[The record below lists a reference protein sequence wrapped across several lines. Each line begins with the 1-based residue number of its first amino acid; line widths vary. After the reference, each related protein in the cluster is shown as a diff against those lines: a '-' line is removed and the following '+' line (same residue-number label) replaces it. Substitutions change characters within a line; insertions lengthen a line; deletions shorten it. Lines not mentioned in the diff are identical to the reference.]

1 MQELL
6 WHDDKKQSIV
16 ENVDHIIV
24 TEIRLKLF
32 KREAS
37 II

>member
-24 TEIRLKLF
+24 TEIRVND
-32 KREAS
+32 
-37 II
+37 